1 MKETYYNARLL
12 LCEPNDKTS
21 ASSAKNSRATGR
33 RAAGKLVE
41 KVVEHV
47 EWSEE

>member
-21 ASSAKNSRATGR
+21 ASSAKIVEQLGEER
-33 RAAGKLVE
+33 RGKLVE